1 MKILKWILGLLAGL
15 GGILALF
22 AGNKNKKVKQIKD
35 DIKTN
40 EKETKKID
48 KKIEE
53 VKSGQEAMKETQKNY
68 EKTVAEMKKKK
79 QLYEPKDVD
88 AKEAA
93 DFLKKYSKKGKK

>member
-35 DIKTN
+35 NIKTN

-48 KKIEE
+48 KKISEI
-53 VKSGQEAMKETQKNY
+53 KSGQEAMKETQKNY
-68 EKTVAEMKKKK
+68 EKTIKEMKKKK
-79 QLYEPKDVD
+79 EIFKPKSVE
-88 AKEAA
+88 ANEAA
-93 DFLKKYSKKGKK
+93 DFLKKYSKKGK